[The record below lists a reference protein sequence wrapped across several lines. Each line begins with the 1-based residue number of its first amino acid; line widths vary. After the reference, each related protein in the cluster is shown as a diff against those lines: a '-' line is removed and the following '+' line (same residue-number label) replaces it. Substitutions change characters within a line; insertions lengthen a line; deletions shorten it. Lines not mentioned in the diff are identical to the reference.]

1 MKRSNMPTGAAT
13 TPLSQSVDIGEWLDD
28 PEIHAEIESA
38 REVLQRDLHKA
49 LMCRPIPQVA
59 MQILEASKQFDLKTV
74 VSLVEIE
81 PAYCV
86 NLLTL
91 ANSPLYG
98 HTREISSV
106 QQAIVLI
113 GFNNLNK
120 LILSMAAKDVF
131 TSDSDCE
138 AQMAVYEHSL
148 ACAAIGQTLASRH
161 RDAVDSNAAFLAG
174 MLHDVGKLV
183 LFDLAPRATRKLQ
196 KMAYDGTHVRA
207 EKQLFGTDHTSLGC
221 RIGESWALPRVIT
234 DSILQHHAPHAD
246 VDSIPAMISLANHL
260 AHRWNL
266 EQGTDTG
273 LDKPYDSPVWNEING
288 EPEDVLEESQE
299 KFRLLKSLFMN

>member
-1 MKRSNMPTGAAT
+1 MKPTNATTHAAT
-13 TPLSQSVDIGEWLDD
+13 EPISQSIDIGPWLDD
-28 PEIHAEIESA
+28 PEIHAEVESA
-38 REVLQRDLHKA
+38 REVLQRDLDKA
-49 LMCRPIPQVA
+49 VMCRPIPKIA
-59 MQILEASKQFDLKTV
+59 MQILEASRQFDLKTV

-131 TSDSDCE
+131 TSDSGND

-161 RDAVDSNAAFLAG
+161 RDAVDTNAAFLAG

-183 LFDLAPRATRKLQ
+183 LFDLAPQATRKLQ
-196 KMAYDGTHVRA
+196 SMSHDGAHVRV
-207 EKQLFGTDHTSLGC
+207 ENQLFGTDHTSLGC
-221 RIGESWALPRVIT
+221 RIGETWALPRVIT
-234 DSILQHHAPHAD
+234 DSILQHHSPHSE
-246 VDSIPAMISLANHL
+246 VDSIPAMIALANQL
-260 AHRWNL
+260 AHRWDVDRGVDANP
-266 EQGTDTG
+266 DA
-273 LDKPYDSPVWNEING
+273 PNDSPVWSEING

-299 KFRLLKSLFMN
+299 KFQLLKSLFMN